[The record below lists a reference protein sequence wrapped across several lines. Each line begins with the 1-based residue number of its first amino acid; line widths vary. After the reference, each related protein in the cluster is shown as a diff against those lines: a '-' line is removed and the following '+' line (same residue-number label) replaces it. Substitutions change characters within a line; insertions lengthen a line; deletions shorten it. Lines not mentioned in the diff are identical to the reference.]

1 MRKQRWPRVAVVL
14 AALAAATLSFA
25 QPGKPAAIPLVSGT
39 APAAGAVAVAQ
50 TKTTRESA
58 PQLKAARAPSGG
70 PLWASLGQSER
81 DLLQPFEAQ
90 WNSWS
95 SEEKRI
101 WVSLAAKFPKLAP
114 EQQAKVKSRVVE
126 WAALTPAQR
135 KLARANFRLA
145 RQLPSSERV
154 SQWQRYESMTPEQRK
169 VLRLGGRTSNTAA
182 KHAGARTG
190 LAKQAAKPLG
200 EIEPVWRDDI
210 P

>member
-1 MRKQRWPRVAVVL
+1 MRKPLWPRVAVVL
-14 AALAAATLSFA
+14 AALIAATLSFA
-25 QPGKPAAIPLVSGT
+25 QVGKPAAVPPVAGT
-39 APAAGAVAVAQ
+39 APATGAVTAPQ
-50 TKTTRESA
+50 TKAA
-58 PQLKAARAPSGG
+58 PGSPPKSKAAPAPSGG

-95 SEEKRI
+95 REEKRI